1 LPRVERKQEAAP
13 KLRIGIASSG
23 RFHVLDLARE
33 LDAMGVDVRFYSY
46 VPRKR
51 AEKFGLPRRCHVALL
66 PFVFPLVAMQRLLPR
81 SFRGAME
88 RLMCWALDATTILRL
103 RRCDVFI
110 CMSGIYLQAARFA
123 KWRYGAKIFLERGS
137 RHIVSQR
144 TILAETPQAEQVT
157 SFTVRRELLGYT
169 IADRIAVPSSH
180 VLDSFAPWPET
191 ARKLFLNPYGV
202 DLSQF
207 PLRRL
212 DSIAEP
218 TVLFVGHWSYQKGAD
233 VLIKAMEMTSATLV
247 HVGALVDVPFPDHPR
262 FIHYDPVPQWELER
276 FYRIAPVFV
285 LASRQDGLA
294 MVLLQALASGLL
306 VVCTDRTGGSDLAR
320 LPGFARLI
328 RIVPTGDVGALH
340 VALMQA
346 LEQTRDNRARPM
358 ITEAERQSLSWRE
371 YALRYHRELRKNF
384 GSQTGCSGRDLS
396 QVAESASSC
405 PGESTS

>member
-1 LPRVERKQEAAP
+1 
-13 KLRIGIASSG
+13 
-23 RFHVLDLARE
+23 
-33 LDAMGVDVRFYSY
+33 MGVDVRFYSY

-51 AEKFGLPRRCHVALL
+51 AEKCGLPRRCHVALL
-66 PFVFPLVAMQRLLPR
+66 PFVFPLVAMQQLLPR

-137 RHIVSQR
+137 RHILSQR
-144 TILAETPQAEQVT
+144 MILAETPQAEQVT

-207 PLRRL
+207 PLRRP

-218 TVLFVGHWSYQKGAD
+218 TVLFVGNWSYQKGAD
-233 VLIKAMEMTSATLV
+233 VLIKAMEMTSAPLV

-276 FYRIAPVFV
+276 FYRMAPVFV
-285 LASRQDGLA
+285 LASRQDGFG

-306 VVCTDRTGGSDLAR
+306 VVCTDRTGGADLAR
-320 LPGFARLI
+320 LPELARLI
-328 RIVPTGDVGALH
+328 RIVPTGDPEALR
-340 VALMQA
+340 VALTQA
-346 LEQTRDNRARPM
+346 LEQARDNGAKPM

-371 YALRYHRELRKNF
+371 YALRYHQEIGKTFASQIGRSGREL
-384 GSQTGCSGRDLS
+384 SEATDSVS
-396 QVAESASSC
+396 
-405 PGESTS
+405 

>member
-1 LPRVERKQEAAP
+1 
-13 KLRIGIASSG
+13 
-23 RFHVLDLARE
+23 
-33 LDAMGVDVRFYSY
+33 MGVDVRFYSY

-51 AEKFGLPRRCHVALL
+51 AEKWGLPRRCHVALL

-110 CMSGIYLQAARFA
+110 CMSGIYLQAAHFA

-137 RHIVSQR
+137 RHILSQR

-157 SFTVRRELLGYT
+157 PFMVRRELLGYT

-180 VLDSFAPWPET
+180 VLESFAPWPET

-207 PLRRL
+207 PLRRV
-212 DSIAEP
+212 DSIAER
-218 TVLFVGHWSYQKGAD
+218 TVLFVGNWSYQKGAD
-233 VLIKAMEMTSATLV
+233 VLVKAMEMTSARLV
-247 HVGALVDVPFPDHPR
+247 HIGALVDVAFPDHPR
-262 FIHYDPVPQWELER
+262 LIHYDPVPQWELER
-276 FYRIAPVFV
+276 FYRMAPVFV

-306 VVCTDRTGGSDLAR
+306 VVCTDRTGGADLAR
-320 LPGFARLI
+320 LPELARLI
-328 RIVPTGDVGALH
+328 RIVPAGDPEALR
-340 VALMQA
+340 VALTQA
-346 LEQTRDNRARPM
+346 LEQAKDNGAKPM

-371 YALRYHRELRKNF
+371 YALRYHQELGKTFASQIGPSGREL
-384 GSQTGCSGRDLS
+384 SEAT
-396 QVAESASSC
+396 ESAS
-405 PGESTS
+405 